1 MIPLVGRSQTRPL
14 TAPSRNMRRLYS
26 LFFVFSLVALASC
39 DDKVVFE
46 ENKSIEHGV
55 WSNSDAARFQ
65 FSVNDTVSFHDFY
78 LNVRNG
84 EEYPYSNLYV
94 FLEIE
99 FPNAKKSTDTISCF
113 LADPSGKWLGSGLGD
128 LYDQRFMIRKRKQ
141 FPLAGRY
148 SVTIR
153 QGMRTPELKGIYD
166 IGFRLAKSL

>member
-1 MIPLVGRSQTRPL
+1 MRPIPAQILSMRSFYYLIFGLV
-14 TAPSRNMRRLYS
+14 
-26 LFFVFSLVALASC
+26 FVTLVSC

-46 ENKSIEHGV
+46 ENKAIDNGV
-55 WSNSDAARFQ
+55 WSHTDAARFQ
-65 FSVNDTVSFHDFY
+65 FTVNDTVSFHDFY

-94 FLEIE
+94 FLEME
-99 FPNAKKSTDTISCF
+99 FPNAKKSIDTISCF

-153 QGMRTPELKGIYD
+153 QGMRTPELNGIYD
-166 IGFRLAKSL
+166 IGFRLSKSE